1 MIARYRPPVPG
12 LLLGSLAAISLL
24 LAACQGSRP
33 PAQPSPTPTLPH
45 LSTPTLS
52 PSPTPTLAPSPT
64 PALSPSPTTAAPT
77 IATPADPAS
86 LISGD
91 EAYRHVLALADDIGS
106 RTAGSEA
113 EAAAAD
119 YIAGQLASYGYDAT
133 LEPFEM
139 NLYVEPES
147 ALEVLSPEPV
157 SLEPR
162 ALRLSAAGDAT
173 GELTAAGLG
182 GPQDFPA
189 EGITGR
195 VALLERGELN
205 FSDKVANAAAAGAV
219 AVIIYNDEEGAFR
232 GDLEEESSIPAVG
245 VSQAEGQRLLAL
257 LASGPVTVLLSVQGG
272 GPQTDTSRNVVARP
286 PDGRCEEVVAAH
298 YDSVE
303 AGPGANDNASGTAVL
318 LETARV
324 LAASGDGEGVCFVA
338 FGAEEVGL
346 FGSRSFVDGLSADER
361 QALRGMVN
369 VDMVG
374 VGDQWQL
381 FGSEGLVQD
390 VDGEATSLGLDPA
403 PAEAPTGLSSDYRS
417 FMDADIPAVLIHR
430 VDDTRYHSSEDRAQ
444 FVKPQALQE
453 AAELTLLTLRL
464 LGQP

>member
-1 MIARYRPPVPG
+1 MPN
-12 LLLGSLAAISLL
+12 LS
-24 LAACQGSRP
+24 
-33 PAQPSPTPTLPH
+33 PAPATTLSPSPSSTVAPSPTPT
-45 LSTPTLS
+45 
-52 PSPTPTLAPSPT
+52 
-64 PALSPSPTTAAPT
+64 AAPAD
-77 IATPADPAS
+77 ATS

-91 EAYRHVLALADDIGS
+91 AEYRHVLALADDIGS

-147 ALEVLSPEPV
+147 TLEVLSPEPV

-162 ALRLSAAGDAT
+162 ALHLSAAGDVT
-173 GELTAAGLG
+173 GELAAAGLG
-182 GPQDFPA
+182 RPQDFPP
-189 EGITGR
+189 EGMTHR

-219 AVIIYNDEEGAFR
+219 AVIVYNNEEGAFR
-232 GDLEEESSIPAVG
+232 GDLDQQSAIPAVG
-245 VSQAEGQRLLAL
+245 ISQADGQRLLGL
-257 LASGPVTVLLSVQGG
+257 LAEGPVTVLLSVQGG

-324 LAASGDGEGVCFVA
+324 LAASGDDEGVCFVA

-346 FGSRSFVDGLSADER
+346 FGSRSFVDGLNADER
-361 QALRGMVN
+361 AALRGMVN

-381 FGSEGLVQD
+381 FGSEELVAE
-390 VDGEATSLGLDPA
+390 VDAEAASLGLDPV

-430 VDDTRYHSSEDRAQ
+430 VDDPRYHSSEDRAQ

>member
-1 MIARYRPPVPG
+1 MPN
-12 LLLGSLAAISLL
+12 LS
-24 LAACQGSRP
+24 
-33 PAQPSPTPTLPH
+33 PAPATTLSPSPSSTVAPSPTPT
-45 LSTPTLS
+45 
-52 PSPTPTLAPSPT
+52 
-64 PALSPSPTTAAPT
+64 AAPAD
-77 IATPADPAS
+77 ATS

-91 EAYRHVLALADDIGS
+91 AEYRHVLALADDIGS

-147 ALEVLSPEPV
+147 TLEVLSPEPV

-162 ALRLSAAGDAT
+162 ALHLSAAGDVT
-173 GELTAAGLG
+173 GELAAAGLG
-182 GPQDFPA
+182 RPQDFPP
-189 EGITGR
+189 EGMTHR

-219 AVIIYNDEEGAFR
+219 AVIVYNNEEGAFR
-232 GDLEEESSIPAVG
+232 GDLDQQSAIPAVG
-245 VSQAEGQRLLAL
+245 ISQADGQRLLGL
-257 LASGPVTVLLSVQGG
+257 LAEGPVTVLLSVQGG

-286 PDGRCEEVVAAH
+286 PDGHCEEVVGAH

-303 AGPGANDNASGTAVL
+303 AGPGANDNASGVGVL

-324 LAASGDGEGVCFVA
+324 LAASGDDEGVCFVA

-346 FGSRSFVDGLSADER
+346 FGSRSFVDGLNADER
-361 QALRGMVN
+361 AALRGMVN

-381 FGSEGLVQD
+381 FGSEELVAE
-390 VDGEATSLGLDPA
+390 VDAEAASLGLDPV

-430 VDDTRYHSSEDRAQ
+430 VDDPRYHSSEDRAQ